1 VLFHSNSKKGDPG
14 EIDDFMLFFL
24 TGGAISNLDQYLLW
38 RLAFIFLLHIFF
50 LPSLKDNRGFSWKWL
65 E

>member
-24 TGGAISNLDQYLLW
+24 TGDAISNRDQHLFR
-38 RLAFIFLLHIFF
+38 RLAFIFLLHIFSY
-50 LPSLKDNRGFSWKWL
+50 PSLKDNRGFFWQWL
-65 E
+65 D

>member
-1 VLFHSNSKKGDPG
+1 VLFHSNSKKEDRG
-14 EIDDFMLFFL
+14 EIDDVMLFL
-24 TGGAISNLDQYLLW
+24 TGDGLSNRDQYLFR

-50 LPSLKDNRGFSWKWL
+50 LPHLKDNRGFSWQGV